1 METASGEPN
10 RSRPARDSRAGR
22 ALELM
27 LWLRTLI
34 NVAELA
40 RRLPQMV
47 ANATASPAIKL
58 ITGLAVWVLHTIAD
72 IR

>member
-1 METASGEPN
+1 MKTASGEPN
-10 RSRPARDSRAGR
+10 RPRPTRDSHAGR

-40 RRLPQMV
+40 RRLPQVV
-47 ANATASPAIKL
+47 AKATASPSIKL
-58 ITGLAVWVLHTIAD
+58 AFGLAAWALHTITD
-72 IR
+72 L